1 VVRGDP
7 SLGAFDAGLHHADNQ
22 FVDDRSIRIAVLLAA
37 HVIFLSAAALRI
49 IRGGRRHLV
58 RTEAPWWIQYYPP
71 LVWLPFVFVYAQV
84 AWLPLVI
91 PTIDLAH
98 AAQLAGL
105 GLALLSALFAASG
118 MWTLGRSYGI
128 KLDLFEGHALK
139 TDGAFALV
147 RHPMYL
153 GIVTFHLGASLALES
168 VPLLV
173 ITAIFVVPLTLARIA
188 AEEQVL
194 REAFGPYAEYSR
206 RVPALVPI
214 VGTR

>member
-1 VVRGDP
+1 M
-7 SLGAFDAGLHHADNQ
+7 
-22 FVDDRSIRIAVLLAA
+22 LLSA

-49 IRGGRRHLV
+49 VRGQRKHLL

-71 LVWLPFVFVYAQV
+71 LVWVPFVFAYSQV
-84 AWLPLVI
+84 AWFPTVI
-91 PTIDLAH
+91 PALDLAP
-98 AAQLAGL
+98 AAELAGF
-105 GLALLSALFAASG
+105 GLALVSALFAAWG

-128 KLDLFEGHALK
+128 RLDLFEGHVLK

-153 GIVTFHLGASLALES
+153 GIVLFHLGAALALES

-173 ITAIFVVPLTLARIA
+173 LTAVFVVPLTIARIA
-188 AEEQVL
+188 AEERVL
-194 REAFGPYAEYSR
+194 REAFAPYADYAR

>member
-1 VVRGDP
+1 MD
-7 SLGAFDAGLHHADNQ
+7 DHA
-22 FVDDRSIRIAVLLAA
+22 IRIAVLLAG

-49 IRGGRRHLV
+49 VRGQRGHLV

-71 LVWLPFVFVYAQV
+71 VVWVPFVLVYAQL
-84 AWLPLVI
+84 AWLPSLV
-91 PTIDLAH
+91 PALDLTSTF
-98 AAQLAGL
+98 QLFGL
-105 GLALLSALFAASG
+105 GLAIASAVFAAWG

-128 KLDLFEGHALK
+128 RLDLFEGHTLK

-173 ITAIFVVPLTLARIA
+173 FTAVFVVPLTVARIA
-188 AEEQVL
+188 AEESVL
-194 REAFGPYAEYSR
+194 RAAFAPYTDYAR
-206 RVPALVPI
+206 RVPALVPL